1 MRVWFSGRT
10 SAFQADGAG
19 SIPATRSIFSKAI
32 CSCSSGV
39 EHFLGK
45 EEVASSIL
53 AKSSIYYLLSVFSI
67 FYLFLLSLFINS
79 ATSWCLNKQNC
90 LLKYQDGAFVYN
102 HILRYIQLLIEWLAS
117 IINQNLVKY
126 VKMVYLYRLSII

>member
-1 MRVWFSGRT
+1 ML
-10 SAFQADGAG
+10 
-19 SIPATRSIFSKAI
+19 SIIRIQ
-32 CSCSSGV
+32 
-39 EHFLGK
+39 
-45 EEVASSIL
+45 
-53 AKSSIYYLLSVFSI
+53 Y

-79 ATSWCLNKQNC
+79 APSWYLNKQNC

-117 IINQNLVKY
+117 VINQNLVKY